1 MSKKRKLNDLILKGL
16 IWIFSLVTIG
26 FLAWMILYIVSKG
39 MSGIS
44 WEFISSEY
52 NLYRDKTGI
61 LPMIVGTLVLVITTL
76 MISVPI
82 GISAAIFLTEYA
94 KQGYWVRL
102 IRFATES
109 LAGIPSIIY
118 GLFGYIFFKD
128 VLNLGFSIASGAL
141 TLSIMVLPI
150 IVRTTE
156 EALLS
161 VNPGY
166 KEGSL
171 ALGASRLQ
179 TIFKVILPSAIPGI
193 LTAVILS
200 MGRVIGESAAVIY
213 TVGSVPKIPGIS
225 RLLTSSVRTL
235 SVHLYVVALEE
246 ADFVSAFATG
256 TILMLII
263 ATLNFVANKIGR
275 NLVKG
280 RELYIDDKSSRRRM
294 LIEVKEL

>member
-1 MSKKRKLNDLILKGL
+1 MSKKRKITDFILQGL
-16 IWIFSLVTIG
+16 IWTFSLITVG
-26 FLAWMILYIVSKG
+26 FLAWMVIYIVSKG
-39 MSGIS
+39 ISGIS
-44 WEFISSEY
+44 WEFITSEY
-52 NLYRDKTGI
+52 NLYKDKTGI
-61 LPMIVGTLVLVITTL
+61 LPMIVGTLILIITTL
-76 MISVPI
+76 IISVPI
-82 GISAAIFLTEYA
+82 GVSAAIFLTEYA
-94 KQGYWVRL
+94 KQGRLVRL

-128 VLNLGFSIASGAL
+128 VLRLGFSIASGSL
-141 TLSIMVLPI
+141 TMSIMVLPT

-179 TIFKVILPSAIPGI
+179 TIIRVILPSAIPGI

-213 TVGSVPKIPGIS
+213 TVGSVPKIPAFN

-263 ATLNFVANKIGR
+263 AALNLAANKIGR

-280 RELYIDDKSSRRRM
+280 KGGI
-294 LIEVKEL
+294 V

>member
-1 MSKKRKLNDLILKGL
+1 MSKKRKISDFILQGL
-16 IWIFSLVTIG
+16 IWVFSILTVG
-26 FLAWMILYIVSKG
+26 FLVWMIIYIMSKG
-39 MSGIS
+39 ISGIS
-44 WEFISSEY
+44 WEFITNEY
-52 NLYRDKTGI
+52 NLFKGKTGI
-61 LPMIVGTLVLVITTL
+61 LPMIVGTLILIVTTL
-76 MISVPI
+76 IMAVPI
-82 GISAAIFLTEYA
+82 GVSAAIFLTEYA
-94 KQGYWVRL
+94 KQGRLVKL

-109 LAGIPSIIY
+109 LSGIPSIIY

-128 VLNLGFSIASGAL
+128 VLKLGFSIASGAL
-141 TLSIMVLPI
+141 TLSIMVLPT

-156 EALLS
+156 EALIS

-213 TVGSVPKIPGIS
+213 TVGSVPKIPKFN
-225 RLLTSSVRTL
+225 RMLTSSVRTL

-256 TILMLII
+256 AVLMVII
-263 ATLNFVANKIGR
+263 AFLNFTANRFGR
-275 NLVKG
+275 KL
-280 RELYIDDKSSRRRM
+280 LKSD
-294 LIEVKEL
+294 